1 MSLPLNITA
10 DATAPKTFDLG
21 MFLPDGHLRGSEV
34 LGERLK
40 GFTAGI
46 TQGLDVEGEKAG
58 CLTSKIRTCEH
69 LLADI
74 GSTGI
79 AIALSCQCCLGWF
92 MSAGADGGD
101 GWKKLVCP
109 LKLWRK
115 ELFKYMSVG
124 QAAAGSRGTTP
135 LPPSELVTYF
145 QLPYTS

>member
-92 MSAGADGGD
+92 SPCFPVRLMLISPSQLSRRSLRKGRRECLLGASS
-101 GWKKLVCP
+101 C
-109 LKLWRK
+109 
-115 ELFKYMSVG
+115 
-124 QAAAGSRGTTP
+124 
-135 LPPSELVTYF
+135 
-145 QLPYTS
+145 